1 MKHLSV
7 CAAVILAIVPL
18 AWSLSCYTDPTDFKI
33 SEDCNMHTG
42 CIKKFMPKTQK
53 TIERGCFLVPDNT
66 TCFTEPETG
75 LGVCYCNT
83 DLCNGGVHTH
93 LSTLGTL
100 GTLGTILGLLL
111 PLNFYLLVIWS
122 VLSRL
127 VQTCPDSPKK
137 IIPQKMCS
145 ANYLR

>member
-18 AWSLSCYTDPTDFKI
+18 AWSLSCYTDPTNFKI

-53 TIERGCFLVPDNT
+53 TIERGCFLVPDNN

-75 LGVCYCNT
+75 LGVCYCTT

-93 LSTLGTL
+93 LSTL

-122 VLSRL
+122 VSKKLSQKKC
-127 VQTCPDSPKK
+127 VQQ
-137 IIPQKMCS
+137 IITDNCLDFKHLLCV
-145 ANYLR
+145 